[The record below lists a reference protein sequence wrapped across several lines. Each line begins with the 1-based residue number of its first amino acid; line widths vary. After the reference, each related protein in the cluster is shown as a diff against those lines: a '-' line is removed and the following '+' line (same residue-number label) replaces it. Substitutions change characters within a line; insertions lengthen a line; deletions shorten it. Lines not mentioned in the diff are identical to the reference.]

1 MIASIDRLRREEVRN
16 MRLLI
21 RITVVSF
28 LLAMSCTPCTP
39 HADAQSDR
47 SATIEQAIEVA
58 RQEAF
63 RRHSTIRDLTF
74 EADEPNTRWQ
84 RYKTGIGEVSA
95 DIQSIEAKL
104 SGREYWAVYAVEKTT
119 PGYLTGGGDM
129 YVFVDKAS
137 GKVIAVL
144 EGR

>member
-1 MIASIDRLRREEVRN
+1 

-28 LLAMSCTPCTP
+28 LLAMSCTP

-63 RRHSTIRDLTF
+63 RRHPTIRDLTF
-74 EADEPNTRWQ
+74 EADERNTRWQ
-84 RYKTGIGEVSA
+84 RYKTGIGEISA

-104 SGREYWAVYAVEKTT
+104 GGREYWAVYAVEKTS
-119 PGYLTGGGDM
+119 PGYLRGGGDM

-137 GKVIAVL
+137 GKVIAIL

>member
-1 MIASIDRLRREEVRN
+1 MS
-16 MRLLI
+16 LLL

-28 LLAMSCTPCTP
+28 LLARLCTA
-39 HADAQSDR
+39 HAAAQGDR

-63 RRHSTIRDLTF
+63 RRHPNIRDLTF
-74 EADEPNTRWQ
+74 EADERNTRWQ
-84 RYKTGIGEVSA
+84 RYKTGIGKLSG

-104 SGREYWAVYAVEKTT
+104 SGREYWAVYAIEKTS
-119 PGYLTGGGDM
+119 PGQLRGGGDM

-137 GKVIAVL
+137 GKIIAVL